1 MKSGY
6 EMATNILKRR
16 DIYLRERKQK
26 VFRVM
31 TVSTSALM
39 LIVVSLGIKQVNLGD
54 GPSLISPT
62 QDYIGTEVSTETN
75 VPTTTVSGTDGEHQ
89 EDRIIFN
96 LIKENPTSEDHAPR
110 IDPEKM
116 DEVLW
121 GDNDLIAYFGE
132 QISKIYIPQ
141 GMKSAKENSSVIVYR
156 DKQTGQIVWDEVEL
170 LFFAENTANSIF
182 PHMAVRASRLGL
194 VIDVV
199 YVWPEEIQYSQ
210 IKGVQVKLGKH
221 ISHEGVENHVAYVAV
236 DGIEFEIVSTG
247 IRESEFLEVVYSLID
262 SDRKN

>member
-6 EMATNILKRR
+6 EMAVNILKRR
-16 DIYLRERKQK
+16 DVYLRERKQK
-26 VFRVM
+26 MMRVM
-31 TVSTSALM
+31 TVSISALV
-39 LIVVSLGIKQVNLGD
+39 LLVVSLGIKQLNLGE
-54 GPSLISPT
+54 GPSLIGPT
-62 QDYIGTEVSTETN
+62 PDYIGTDVNAETA
-75 VPTTTVSGTDGEHQ
+75 VPTVSGADKGHQ
-89 EDRIIFN
+89 EDQIIFN

-110 IDPEKM
+110 INPEKT

-121 GDNDLIAYFGE
+121 DDNDLIAYFGQ
-132 QISKIYIPQ
+132 QISKIYVPQ

-221 ISHEGVENHVAYVAV
+221 ISHEGVENYVAYVAV
-236 DGIEFEIVSTG
+236 DGIEFEIVSAG
-247 IRESEFLEVVYSLID
+247 IRESEFLEVVYSIIE
-262 SDRKN
+262 RKK

>member
-6 EMATNILKRR
+6 EMAVNVLKRR
-16 DIYLRERKQK
+16 DVYLRERKQK

-96 LIKENPTSEDHAPR
+96 LIKENSISADHAPR
-110 IDPEKM
+110 IDPKKV
-116 DEVLW
+116 DEVVW
-121 GDNDLIAYFGE
+121 DDNDLTAYFGE
-132 QISKIYIPQ
+132 RISKIYMPQ

-182 PHMAVRASRLGL
+182 PHMAVRAS
-194 VIDVV
+194 
-199 YVWPEEIQYSQ
+199 
-210 IKGVQVKLGKH
+210 
-221 ISHEGVENHVAYVAV
+221 
-236 DGIEFEIVSTG
+236 
-247 IRESEFLEVVYSLID
+247 
-262 SDRKN
+262 